1 MNRNRNKN
9 KNKPYTISGVM
20 WRFSS
25 VIFIPIV
32 IIMAVTYMPVQWLI
46 TGRYFLKE
54 KGWTNWLYRWGKK
67 IGFD

>member
-1 MNRNRNKN
+1 MNKAKN

-25 VIFIPIV
+25 VIFLPIV
-32 IIMAVTYMPVQWLI
+32 LIMAVTYMPMQWLI
-46 TGRYFLKE
+46 TGRYFLNE
-54 KGWTNWLYRWGKK
+54 KGWTNWLYKWGKK